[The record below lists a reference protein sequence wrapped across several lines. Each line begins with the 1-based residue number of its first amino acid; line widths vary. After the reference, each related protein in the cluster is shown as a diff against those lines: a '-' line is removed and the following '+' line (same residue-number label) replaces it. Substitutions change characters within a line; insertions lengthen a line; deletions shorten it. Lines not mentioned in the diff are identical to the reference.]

1 MNTNHSDFAVTTL
14 REPSAYSA
22 ETYQDLHTYQLNLEE
37 LDNMVSASNKLTAV
51 QGLLNSANEQRII
64 DVVLDS
70 INERYN
76 ELLAHVKWSGYE
88 LQLAVWREEK
98 TMGQEG

>member
-1 MNTNHSDFAVTTL
+1 MITNHSDFAVTTL

-22 ETYQDLHTYQLNLEE
+22 ETYQDLHTYQLNLDE
-37 LDNMVSASNKLTAV
+37 LDNMVSAMNKLTAT
-51 QGLLNSANEQRII
+51 QALLNSVNEQRIL

-70 INERYN
+70 IGDRYE
-76 ELLAHVKWSGYE
+76 ELLNHVKFQGSE
-88 LQLAVWREEK
+88 LQLTVWREEK

>member
-22 ETYQDLHTYQLNLEE
+22 ETYQDLHTYQLNLDE
-37 LDNMVSASNKLTAV
+37 LDNMVSAMNKLTAT
-51 QGLLNSANEQRII
+51 QALLNSVNEQRIL

-70 INERYN
+70 IGDRYE
-76 ELLAHVKWSGYE
+76 ELLNHVRWQGSE
-88 LQLAVWREEK
+88 LQLTVWREEK